1 MTEIEV
7 EKMTAETLAQVA
19 FDEIKRRLAEYD
31 GMVGL
36 ACDYAVAL
44 GRAAQLID
52 YATDRQIN
60 PKDYEGEILKMYRD
74 HCKWIETQRAKG
86 LFPALHGTKAPV
98 ARPKTKA
105 KKRSKK

>member
-1 MTEIEV
+1 MSEV
-7 EKMTAETLAQVA
+7 GNEVDVTKLTAETLAQLA
-19 FDEIKRRLAEYD
+19 FDEIKRRLTEYD

-52 YATDRQIN
+52 FATDRQIN
-60 PKDYEGEILKMYRD
+60 PKDYEGEIKQMYRE
-74 HCKWIETQRAKG
+74 HQEWIEKQRAKG

-98 ARPKTKA
+98 AKP
-105 KKRSKK
+105 KKRKSK